1 MATHIRKNI
10 SLPVELDA
18 EVRELARRRGTSQSG
33 LISHLVRLGLAS
45 ADVQGDPLLSY
56 LGSLE
61 GPVDLSESVDATVYG
76 R

>member
-1 MATHIRKNI
+1 MSTHVRKNV
-10 SLPVELDA
+10 SLPAQLDA
-18 EVRELARRRGTSQSG
+18 EVRDLARRRGSSQSG
-33 LISHLVRLGLAS
+33 LIAHLVRLGLAS
-45 ADVQGDPLLSY
+45 ADAEGDPLLRY